1 MKDKQKKYLQ
11 NTFIVMLDLLLIFG
25 FVYCCRTSCN
35 RENSIDKE
43 KKAITKQPVP
53 TETTKKED
61 SMPNVSLD
69 SLYTLL
75 DSISEEEQKITY
87 CIVASNIK
95 KDSTYHTAY
104 GQAAFH
110 FKKCNL
116 FGNNKGPIIKGYMLV
131 SIYWAKKH
139 GYNTIISH
147 RSGETE
153 DTTIADVAVGVNAGQ
168 IKTGAPCRTDR
179 VAKYNRLLYI
189 ESELS
194 GE

>member
-75 DSISEEEQKITY
+75 DSISEKKQKITY

-139 GYNTIISH
+139 GYKECEGCEEYN
-147 RSGETE
+147 E
-153 DTTIADVAVGVNAGQ
+153 DLIESA
-168 IKTGAPCRTDR
+168 IGADR
-179 VAKYNRLLYI
+179 VENMDEYIRDYI
-189 ESELS
+189 ETHNIYE
-194 GE
+194 